1 MQVKKH
7 VFDNGVTLVY
17 SKNPSKT
24 TEINIGYRGGSM
36 LDDIEGTTHLIEHLL
51 LRQTPNFSFSTVK
64 DIVKQ
69 YGFNI
74 NGATS
79 ETSMHLSI
87 KGLTKYADKAM
98 ELIGDMATNRVIT
111 DAKLKQE
118 KPVIYQEIAKVGMPK
133 ESFLKMV
140 DRKFNMQLY
149 LNAFIHPVLGDEQS
163 IKSITMDDINERI
176 ARSFNSNNMIISV
189 SSNLPI
195 DKVIELVERYVNPKV
210 VTEGRKYPALN
221 RTKQEYKGDR
231 MIFKSS
237 ASKTVEVTCLLPCV
251 ISKQT
256 NSEMDKVIAILCENY
271 MLNSYSGIL
280 RDQLRT
286 KTGCCYSMGYKFY
299 DYRSSSSTSYRAFS
313 LTTTEKKYPL
323 AMDTFAS
330 VLNMMAEKGISKKD
344 FEMLRQLELDK
355 IESGMSDINTVNVDS
370 MFKDE
375 VAGIE
380 PFSESKFKR
389 RLQSISVEEVNK
401 IIKEAYSNPD
411 LFLRI
416 EGDLDRKSILPY
428 EEFMAKVNGKN
439 PLIEKLN
446 DRDSLETI

>member
-1 MQVKKH
+1 MQVKRH

-17 SKNPSKT
+17 SKNHTKT

-36 LDDIEGTTHLIEHLL
+36 LDDIEGTTHIIEHLL
-51 LRQTPNFSFSTVK
+51 LRQTPNFSFATVK
-64 DIVKQ
+64 DMVKQ

-79 ETSMHLSI
+79 ETSMYLSI
-87 KGLTKYADKAM
+87 KGLSKYADKQM

-133 ESFLKMV
+133 DSFIKLV
-140 DRKFNMQLY
+140 DRKFNTQLY
-149 LNAFIHPVLGDEQS
+149 LNNFIHPVLGDNES
-163 IKSITMDDINERI
+163 IKSLTMNDINERI
-176 ARSFNSNNMIISV
+176 ARSFNANNMIISV
-189 SSNLPI
+189 TSDLSF
-195 DKVIELVERYVNPKV
+195 DKVIELVDKYVNTKV

-221 RTKQEYKGDR
+221 RTKLEYNGDK
-231 MIFKSS
+231 MVYKSS
-237 ASKTVEVTCLLPCV
+237 PSKTVEVTCLLPCV
-251 ISKQT
+251 LSKKT
-256 NSEMDKVIAILCENY
+256 NSEMDKAIAILCENY
-271 MLNSYSGIL
+271 LLNNYAGIL
-280 RDQLRT
+280 REHLRT

-299 DYRSSSSTSYRAFS
+299 DYRAHSSTCYRAFS
-313 LTTTEKKYPL
+313 LTTTEKKYAL

-344 FEMLRQLELDK
+344 FETLRQLELDK
-355 IESGMSDINTVNVDS
+355 LESGINDMNTVNVDS

-380 PFSESKFKR
+380 PFSESKYKR

-416 EGDLDRKSILPY
+416 EGDLDRKLILPY
-428 EEFMAKVNGKN
+428 DDFMAKVNGKN
-439 PLIEKLN
+439 PLIENLK
-446 DRDSLETI
+446 DRESLETI